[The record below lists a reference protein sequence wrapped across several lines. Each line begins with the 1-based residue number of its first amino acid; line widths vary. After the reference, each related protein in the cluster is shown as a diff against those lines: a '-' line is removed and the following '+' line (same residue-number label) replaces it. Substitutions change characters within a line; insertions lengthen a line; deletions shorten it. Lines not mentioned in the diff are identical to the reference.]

1 MKMHIQINSIDYS
14 GSLVNGPGIR
24 TLLFLQGCDKHC
36 EGCHNTSTWDVNK
49 GTMRDTAELADE
61 LRTNCKNK
69 KITITGGEPL
79 FQYEALIE
87 LLERIKDFDICL
99 YTGSDFDEIPED
111 VVRYLKYVKVGKY
124 DKSKRCTT
132 VPYIGS
138 TNQQFIKLKE

>member
-1 MKMHIQINSIDYS
+1 MQIQINSVDYR

-24 TLLFLQGCDKHC
+24 TLLFLQGCDRHC
-36 EGCHNTSTWDVNK
+36 EGCHNTSTWDINK
-49 GTMRDTAELADE
+49 GIMRDIVELADE
-61 LRTNCKNK
+61 LRIKCKNK

-111 VVRYLKYVKVGKY
+111 VIRYLKYVKVGKY